1 MLKMIKFNLKNRTLL
16 ILITTVVFLAIG
28 FALYLGDDFL
38 KYFYFYN
45 RLTDQHFQ
53 VIGPDSSPIIFI
65 TIMACILCTIIPIIE
80 FSFKM
85 SKISIDQMYSLP
97 IKREKLYLA
106 KFISGFI
113 EVLIPVCVVFIF
125 CLLKVLFSNHMYE
138 TIYFLPYFACL
149 ILFMFFLYSTITF
162 FFTRGNTVIDGI
174 INVVLIIFV
183 VELFSST
190 IDSMLW
196 GNIRNYFDSGSCY
209 LYSPISIISELFDNK
224 LSAEAIN
231 KLHTMYDEYYYTVR
245 VNLTTYEIVSVII
258 FILIGIGSTILF
270 VLLNKKDKAEDSMQ
284 VSNSWFSYKVFIPVY
299 MSLISLLMMDG
310 SELIG
315 FVFLFVG
322 TYIAYVIYRRSLK
335 IKKWDIIVPVICF
348 VSMIIIYIVLDNLR
362 PNPYAC
368 NDYGCIMDALLYLV

>member
-1 MLKMIKFNLKNRTLL
+1 MLKMIKYNLKNRTLL
-16 ILITTVVFLAIG
+16 ILITTIVFLAIG
-28 FALYLGDDFL
+28 FALYIDDDFL
-38 KYFYFYN
+38 RYYHFYN
-45 RLTDQHFQ
+45 RVTDQSFD
-53 VIGPDSSPIIFI
+53 VIGPDSSPILFI
-65 TIMACILCTIIPIIE
+65 TIMACILCTIIPVIE

-97 IKREKLYLA
+97 IKREKLYIA

-113 EVLIPVCVVFIF
+113 EILIPVSVVFIF

-138 TIYFLPYFACL
+138 TIYFLPYFVCL

-174 INVVLIIFV
+174 INIVLIIFV

-196 GNIRNYFDSGSCY
+196 GNIRNYFDSGYCY
-209 LYSPISIISELFDNK
+209 LYSPISILSILFDNK

-310 SELIG
+310 SELIA

-348 VSMIIIYIVLDNLR
+348 VSMMVIYIVIENLK

-368 NDYGCIMDALLYLV
+368 NDYGCIMETILYLI

>member
-1 MLKMIKFNLKNRTLL
+1 MLKMIKYNLKNRTLL
-16 ILITTVVFLAIG
+16 ILITTIVFLAIG

-45 RLTDQHFQ
+45 RVTDQSFD
-53 VIGPDSSPIIFI
+53 VIGPDSSPILFI
-65 TIMACILCTIIPIIE
+65 TIMACILCTIIPVIE

-97 IKREKLYLA
+97 IKREKLYMA

-113 EVLIPVCVVFIF
+113 EILIPVSVVFIF

-138 TIYFLPYFACL
+138 TIYFLPYFVCL

-174 INVVLIIFV
+174 INIVLIIFV

-190 IDSMLW
+190 IDSLLW

-231 KLHTMYDEYYYTVR
+231 KLHTMYSEYFYTER
-245 VNLTTYEIVSVII
+245 VTLTTYEIVSVII
-258 FILIGIGSTILF
+258 FILIGIASTILF
-270 VLLNKKDKAEDSMQ
+270 VVLNKKDKAEDSMQ

-348 VSMIIIYIVLDNLR
+348 VSMMIIYIVIENLK

-368 NDYGCIMDALLYLV
+368 NDYGCIMETISYLI

>member
-16 ILITTVVFLAIG
+16 ILITTIVFLAIG

-53 VIGPDSSPIIFI
+53 VIGPDSSPILFI

-113 EVLIPVCVVFIF
+113 EVLIPVSVVFIF

-138 TIYFLPYFACL
+138 TIYFLPYFVCL

-258 FILIGIGSTILF
+258 FILIGIESTILF

-322 TYIAYVIYRRSLK
+322 TYIAYVVYRRSLK

-348 VSMIIIYIVLDNLR
+348 VSMMIIYIVLDNLR

-368 NDYGCIMDALLYLV
+368 NDYGCIMDTLLYLV

>member
-1 MLKMIKFNLKNRTLL
+1 MLKMIKYNLKNRTLL
-16 ILITTVVFLAIG
+16 ILITTIVFLAIG
-28 FALYLGDDFL
+28 FALYIDDNFL
-38 KYFYFYN
+38 QYYHFYN
-45 RLTDQHFQ
+45 RVTDQSFD
-53 VIGPDSSPIIFI
+53 VIGPDSSPILFI
-65 TIMACILCTIIPIIE
+65 TIMACILCTIIPVIE

-97 IKREKLYLA
+97 IKREKLYMA

-113 EVLIPVCVVFIF
+113 EILIPVSVVFIF

-138 TIYFLPYFACL
+138 TIYFLPYFVCL

-174 INVVLIIFV
+174 INIVLIIFV

-190 IDSMLW
+190 IDSLLW

-231 KLHTMYDEYYYTVR
+231 KLHTMYSEYFYTER
-245 VNLTTYEIVSVII
+245 VTLTTYEIVSVII
-258 FILIGIGSTILF
+258 FILIGIASTILF
-270 VLLNKKDKAEDSMQ
+270 VVLNKKDKAEDSMQ

-348 VSMIIIYIVLDNLR
+348 VSMMIIYIVIENLK

-368 NDYGCIMDALLYLV
+368 NDYGCIMETISYLI

>member
-1 MLKMIKFNLKNRTLL
+1 MLKMIKYNLKNRTLL
-16 ILITTVVFLAIG
+16 ILITTIVFLAIG
-28 FALYLGDDFL
+28 FALYIDDDFL
-38 KYFYFYN
+38 RYYHFYN
-45 RLTDQHFQ
+45 RVTNQSFN
-53 VIGPDSSPIIFI
+53 VIGPDSSPILFI
-65 TIMACILCTIIPIIE
+65 TIMACILCTIIPVIE

-97 IKREKLYLA
+97 IKREKLYMA

-113 EVLIPVCVVFIF
+113 EILIPVSVVFIF

-138 TIYFLPYFACL
+138 TIYFLPYFVCL

-174 INVVLIIFV
+174 INIVLIIFV

-190 IDSMLW
+190 IDSLLW

-231 KLHTMYDEYYYTVR
+231 KLHTMYDEYYYTER
-245 VNLTTYEIVSVII
+245 VTLTTYEIVSVII
-258 FILIGIGSTILF
+258 FILIGIASTILF
-270 VLLNKKDKAEDSMQ
+270 VVLNKKDKAEDSMQ

-348 VSMIIIYIVLDNLR
+348 VSMMVIYIVIENLK

-368 NDYGCIMDALLYLV
+368 NDYGCIMETILYLI

>member
-1 MLKMIKFNLKNRTLL
+1 MLKMIKYNLKNRTLL
-16 ILITTVVFLAIG
+16 ILITTIVFLAIG
-28 FALYLGDDFL
+28 FALYIDDDFL
-38 KYFYFYN
+38 RYYHFYN
-45 RLTDQHFQ
+45 RVTNQSFN
-53 VIGPDSSPIIFI
+53 VIGPDSSPILFI
-65 TIMACILCTIIPIIE
+65 TIMACILCTIIPVIE

-97 IKREKLYLA
+97 IKREKLYMA

-113 EVLIPVCVVFIF
+113 EILIPVSVVFIF

-138 TIYFLPYFACL
+138 TIYFLPYFVCL

-174 INVVLIIFV
+174 INIVLIIFV

-231 KLHTMYDEYYYTVR
+231 KLQTMYDEYFYTER
-245 VNLTTYEIVSVII
+245 VTLTTYEIVSVII
-258 FILIGIGSTILF
+258 FILIGIASIILF
-270 VLLNKKDKAEDSMQ
+270 VVLNKKDKAEDSMQ

-348 VSMIIIYIVLDNLR
+348 VSMMIIYIVIENLK

-368 NDYGCIMDALLYLV
+368 NDYGCIMETILYLI

>member
-38 KYFYFYN
+38 RYYYFYN
-45 RLTDQHFQ
+45 RIPDQEFQ
-53 VIGPDSSPIIFI
+53 VIGPDDSPIVFI
-65 TIMACILCTIIPIIE
+65 TVVSCILCTIIPIIE

-97 IKREKLYLA
+97 IKREKLYMA

-125 CLLKVLFSNHMYE
+125 CLLSVLLSNHMYDA
-138 TIYFLPYFACL
+138 IYFLPYFGCL
-149 ILFMFFLYSTITF
+149 ILFSFFIYSTITF

-196 GNIRNYFDSGSCY
+196 GNIRNYFDNGYCY
-209 LYSPISIISELFDNK
+209 LYSPITILSSLFDNK
-224 LSAEAIN
+224 LSAEVIN

-245 VNLTTYEIVSVII
+245 VNLNAYEIVSIII
-258 FILIGIGSTILF
+258 FIIIGIVSTILF
-270 VLLNKKDKAEDSMQ
+270 VVLNKKDKAEDSMQ

-322 TYIAYVIYRRSLK
+322 IYIAYVIYRRSLK

-348 VSMIIIYIVLDNLR
+348 ISMIIIYSILGNLR
-362 PNPYAC
+362 PNPHAC

>member
-1 MLKMIKFNLKNRTLL
+1 MLKMIKYNLKNRTLL
-16 ILITTVVFLAIG
+16 ILITTIVFLAIG
-28 FALYLGDDFL
+28 FALYIDDDFL
-38 KYFYFYN
+38 RYYHFYN
-45 RLTDQHFQ
+45 RVTNQSFN
-53 VIGPDSSPIIFI
+53 VIGPDSSPILFI
-65 TIMACILCTIIPIIE
+65 TIMACILCTIIPVIE

-97 IKREKLYLA
+97 IKREKLYMA

-113 EVLIPVCVVFIF
+113 EILIPVSVVFIF

-138 TIYFLPYFACL
+138 TIYFLPYFVCL
-149 ILFMFFLYSTITF
+149 ILFMFLLYSTITF

-174 INVVLIIFV
+174 INIVLIIFV

-231 KLHTMYDEYYYTVR
+231 KLQTMYDEYFYIER
-245 VNLTTYEIVSVII
+245 VTLTTYEIVSVII
-258 FILIGIGSTILF
+258 FILIGIASTILF
-270 VLLNKKDKAEDSMQ
+270 VVLNKKDKAEDSMQ
-284 VSNSWFSYKVFIPVY
+284 VSNSWFSYKVFIPLY
-299 MSLISLLMMDG
+299 MSFISLLMMDG

-348 VSMIIIYIVLDNLR
+348 VSMMVIYIVIENLK

-368 NDYGCIMDALLYLV
+368 NDYGCIMETILYLI

>member
-1 MLKMIKFNLKNRTLL
+1 MLKMIKYNLKNRTLL
-16 ILITTVVFLAIG
+16 ILITTIVFLAIG

-45 RLTDQHFQ
+45 RVTDQSFD
-53 VIGPDSSPIIFI
+53 VIGPDSSPILFI
-65 TIMACILCTIIPIIE
+65 TIMACILCTIIPVIE

-97 IKREKLYLA
+97 IKREKLYMA

-113 EVLIPVCVVFIF
+113 EILIPVSVVFIF

-138 TIYFLPYFACL
+138 TIYFLPYFVCL
-149 ILFMFFLYSTITF
+149 ILFMFLLYSTITF

-174 INVVLIIFV
+174 INIVLIIFV

-190 IDSMLW
+190 IDSLLW

-231 KLHTMYDEYYYTVR
+231 KLHTMYSEYFYTER
-245 VNLTTYEIVSVII
+245 VTLTTYEIVSVII

-270 VLLNKKDKAEDSMQ
+270 VVLNKKDKAEDSMQ

-335 IKKWDIIVPVICF
+335 IKKWDIIVPIICF
-348 VSMIIIYIVLDNLR
+348 VSMMIIYIVIENLK

-368 NDYGCIMDALLYLV
+368 NDYGCIMETISYLI

>member
-1 MLKMIKFNLKNRTLL
+1 MLKMIKYNLKNRTLL
-16 ILITTVVFLAIG
+16 ILITTIVFLAIG
-28 FALYLGDDFL
+28 FALYIDDNFL
-38 KYFYFYN
+38 KYYYFYN
-45 RLTDQHFQ
+45 RVTDQSFD
-53 VIGPDSSPIIFI
+53 VIGPDSSPILFI
-65 TIMACILCTIIPIIE
+65 TIMACILCTIIPVIE

-97 IKREKLYLA
+97 IKREKLYIA

-113 EVLIPVCVVFIF
+113 EILIPVSVVFIF

-138 TIYFLPYFACL
+138 TIYFLPYFVCL

-174 INVVLIIFV
+174 INIVLIIFV

-190 IDSMLW
+190 IDSLLW

-231 KLHTMYDEYYYTVR
+231 KLHTMYSEYFYSER
-245 VNLTTYEIVSVII
+245 VTLTTYEIVSVII
-258 FILIGIGSTILF
+258 FILIGIASTILF
-270 VLLNKKDKAEDSMQ
+270 VVLNKKDKAEDSMQ

-348 VSMIIIYIVLDNLR
+348 VSMMIIYIVLDNLR

>member
-1 MLKMIKFNLKNRTLL
+1 MLKMIKYNLKNRTLL
-16 ILITTVVFLAIG
+16 ILITTIVFLAIG
-28 FALYLGDDFL
+28 FALYIDDDFL
-38 KYFYFYN
+38 RYYHFYN
-45 RLTDQHFQ
+45 RVTDQSFN
-53 VIGPDSSPIIFI
+53 VIGPDSSPILFI
-65 TIMACILCTIIPIIE
+65 TIMACILCTIIPVIE

-97 IKREKLYLA
+97 IKREKLYIA

-113 EVLIPVCVVFIF
+113 EILIPVSVVFIF

-138 TIYFLPYFACL
+138 TIYFLPYFVCL

-174 INVVLIIFV
+174 INIVLIIFV

-190 IDSMLW
+190 IDSLLW

-231 KLHTMYDEYYYTVR
+231 KLHTMYDEYYYTER
-245 VNLTTYEIVSVII
+245 VTLTTYEIVSVII
-258 FILIGIGSTILF
+258 FILIGIASTILF
-270 VLLNKKDKAEDSMQ
+270 VVLNKKDKAEDSMQ

-348 VSMIIIYIVLDNLR
+348 VSMMVIYIVIDNLK

-368 NDYGCIMDALLYLV
+368 NDYGCIMETILYLI

>member
-1 MLKMIKFNLKNRTLL
+1 MLKMIKYNLKNRTLL
-16 ILITTVVFLAIG
+16 ILITTIVFLAIG

-45 RLTDQHFQ
+45 RVTDQHFE
-53 VIGPDSSPIIFI
+53 VIGPDSSPILFI
-65 TIMACILCTIIPIIE
+65 TIMACILCTIIPVIE

-97 IKREKLYLA
+97 IKREKLYMS

-113 EVLIPVCVVFIF
+113 EILIPVSVVFIF

-138 TIYFLPYFACL
+138 TIYFLPYFVCL

-174 INVVLIIFV
+174 INIVLIIFV

-190 IDSMLW
+190 IDSLLW

-258 FILIGIGSTILF
+258 FILIGIASTILF
-270 VLLNKKDKAEDSMQ
+270 VVLNKKDKAEDSMQ

-348 VSMIIIYIVLDNLR
+348 VSMMIIYIVIENLK
-362 PNPYAC
+362 PNPYEC
-368 NDYGCIMDALLYLV
+368 NDYGCIMETISYLI

>member
-1 MLKMIKFNLKNRTLL
+1 MKNDLYQVNHLVLRNLK
-16 ILITTVVFLAIG
+16 
-28 FALYLGDDFL
+28 Y
-38 KYFYFYN
+38 YYFYN
-45 RLTDQHFQ
+45 RIPDQEFQ
-53 VIGPDSSPIIFI
+53 VIGPDDSPIVFI
-65 TIMACILCTIIPIIE
+65 TIVSCILCTIIPIIE

-97 IKREKLYLA
+97 IKREKLYMA

-125 CLLKVLFSNHMYE
+125 CLLSVLLSNHMYDA
-138 TIYFLPYFACL
+138 IYFLPYFGCL
-149 ILFMFFLYSTITF
+149 ILFSFFIYSTITF

-196 GNIRNYFDSGSCY
+196 RYIRNYFDSGYCY
-209 LYSPISIISELFDNK
+209 LYSPITILSSLFENK
-224 LSAEAIN
+224 LSAEVIN

-245 VNLTTYEIVSVII
+245 VNLNTHEIVSIII
-258 FILIGIGSTILF
+258 FIIIGIVSTILF
-270 VLLNKKDKAEDSMQ
+270 VVLNKKDKAEDSMQ

-322 TYIAYVIYRRSLK
+322 IYIAYVIYRRSLK
-335 IKKWDIIVPVICF
+335 IKKF
-348 VSMIIIYIVLDNLR
+348 TL
-362 PNPYAC
+362 
-368 NDYGCIMDALLYLV
+368 

>member
-1 MLKMIKFNLKNRTLL
+1 MLKMIKYNLKNRTLL
-16 ILITTVVFLAIG
+16 ILITTIVFLALG

-45 RLTDQHFQ
+45 RVTDQSFD
-53 VIGPDSSPIIFI
+53 VIGPDSSPILFI
-65 TIMACILCTIIPIIE
+65 TIMACILCTIIPVIE

-97 IKREKLYLA
+97 IKREKLYMA

-113 EVLIPVCVVFIF
+113 EILIPVSVVFIF

-138 TIYFLPYFACL
+138 TIYFLPYFVCL
-149 ILFMFFLYSTITF
+149 ILFMFLLYSTITF

-174 INVVLIIFV
+174 INIVLIIFV

-190 IDSMLW
+190 IDSLLW

-258 FILIGIGSTILF
+258 FILIGIASTILF
-270 VLLNKKDKAEDSMQ
+270 VVLNKKDKAEDSMQ

-348 VSMIIIYIVLDNLR
+348 VSMMIIYIVLDNLR

-368 NDYGCIMDALLYLV
+368 NDYGCIMETISYLI